1 MTYISGCGE
10 LSDKLE
16 EFYNKCFYI
25 TGLYLDNRLIRFFE
39 TTSHMKIIVVND
51 KDEDVT
57 DEFNNEHI
65 SIKEYLIKSK
75 LCKYKYVDHDYEKKI
90 ERNDV
95 HIYKT
100 VLYPPKSKSQKIN

>member
-1 MTYISGCGE
+1 MRN
-10 LSDKLE
+10 KLE

-25 TGLYLDNRLIRFFE
+25 TVLYLDNRLIHFFE

-57 DEFNNEHI
+57 DEFNNENM

-75 LCKYKYVDHDYEKKI
+75 LCKYKFVDKDYEKKI
-90 ERNDV
+90 ECNDV
-95 HIYKT
+95 HVYKT
-100 VLYPPKSKSQKIN
+100 ILYPQESTPPKTS

>member
-1 MTYISGCGE
+1 MFGCGV
-10 LSDKLE
+10 LRNILE

-25 TGLYLDNRLIRFFE
+25 TGLYLDNRLIHFFE

-57 DEFNNEHI
+57 DEFNNENI
-65 SIKEYLIKSK
+65 SKKEYLIKSK
-75 LCKYKYVDHDYEKKI
+75 LCKYKFVDNDYEKI
-90 ERNDV
+90 ERNDF

-100 VLYPPKSKSQKIN
+100 VLYPPKSTSPKIN